1 MIFQNYDPYLPAL
14 HLPNQPNGV
23 VVADE
28 NGVVPGTFS
37 QKYDTEAEILT
48 VVLAAGQLAYAS
60 DTQSWFVG
68 DGTTAGGKFFKQIP
82 QRKNLY
88 LASLVT
94 APGLGSAT
102 DLTSITFRRS
112 LGATYRIEAFA
123 WFAGESS
130 NLSNF
135 GLKFRYGGTRD
146 WLIASNLYHTEQVR
160 WHNASTGL
168 LLESTLQYTNAVQG
182 LTGLLSNLS
191 AANQNLSTVNA
202 NMSIVVKSTSN
213 SGDLAAAVMD
223 LTPVPRTGSTS
234 AAGVY
239 VYATCERI
247 A

>member
-1 MIFQNYDPYLPAL
+1 MSSIQYTPNLDLLRA
-14 HLPNQPNGV
+14 PNQANGV
-23 VVADE
+23 VAADA
-28 NGVVPGTFS
+28 NGDVLGRW
-37 QKYDTEAEILT
+37 QHMYDTAANILSEVLKSGEI
-48 VVLAAGQLAYAS
+48 AYAW
-60 DTQSWFVG
+60 DTQEYFIG
-68 DGTTAGGKFFKQIP
+68 DGTTLGGVFLKQIP

-102 DLTSITFRRS
+102 DRTSITFRRS

-123 WFAGESS
+123 WFAGETS

-191 AANQNLSTVNA
+191 AANQNLSAVNA

-234 AAGVY
+234 AASVY
-239 VYATCERI
+239 MYATCERI